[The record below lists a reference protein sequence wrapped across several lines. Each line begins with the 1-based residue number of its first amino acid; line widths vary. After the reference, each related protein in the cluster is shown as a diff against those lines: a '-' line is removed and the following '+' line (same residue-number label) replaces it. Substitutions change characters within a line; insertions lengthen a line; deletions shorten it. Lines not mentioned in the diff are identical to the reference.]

1 MARGWESKSVEMQ
14 MEERAG
20 PQVPKGN
27 QREGAE
33 LERQRELLTLT
44 RHRLLYELTLATHP
58 RLREQKQKA
67 IDHID
72 RQISQLQPPR

>member
-14 MEERAG
+14 MEEQAS
-20 PQVPKGN
+20 PPVPKGN
-27 QREGAE
+27 RREGAE
-33 LERQRELLTLT
+33 LERQRGLLSLT
-44 RHRLLYELTLATHP
+44 RLRLLHELTLATHA

-72 RQISQLQPPR
+72 RLISQLEPPR